1 MCQGEFVVGDK
12 CVVGHLW
19 LIYFWLIHR
28 TDAIFL
34 PLTRARGGEGYDEAA
49 GKRPSRNL
57 YIRHQLYISL
67 TYIINVKQF
76 CVKYKIIND
85 DNYFMLGMHI
95 Y

>member
-1 MCQGEFVVGDK
+1 MQSFCLQ
-12 CVVGHLW
+12 H
-19 LIYFWLIHR
+19 
-28 TDAIFL
+28 
-34 PLTRARGGEGYDEAA
+34 ARGEARVMTRPW
-49 GKRPSRNL
+49 GKGRVVTYTFVIN
-57 YIRHQLYISL
+57 YTFSL

>member
-1 MCQGEFVVGDK
+1 M
-12 CVVGHLW
+12 
-19 LIYFWLIHR
+19 
-28 TDAIFL
+28 
-34 PLTRARGGEGYDEAA
+34 TRPRGEGRVVTYTFVI
-49 GKRPSRNL
+49 N
-57 YIRHQLYISL
+57 YTFSL